1 MPAFLVTLP
10 TNARFTL
17 PNGAT
22 DIVIFAADSADALA
36 TAQSRVDGGDSD
48 AAWAAATATEIT
60 AETDFSSTD
69 WAFKVAI
76 LDSTP
81 VVDLTANGGITGV
94 DSVVINSGGNATY
107 VVAEVLTVL
116 GGTATR
122 AATIRITSVDTGVID
137 GIELVDPGEYTVAP
151 SLTANAVTGGSG
163 DSATMDL
170 TVSTDEYVNF
180 LAEMVGLLNAE
191 SIIAAAAMDL
201 GTAGSTDLLLTIA
214 AISDALG
221 DRQVQLSF
229 ERNGVAIPGLVSTIV
244 DEGVEAAVLTMAI
257 PAVADRV
264 PSKIVAALK

>member
-10 TNARFTL
+10 VNARFTL

-22 DIVIFAADSADALA
+22 DIVIFAADAADALA
-36 TAQSRVDGGDSD
+36 TAKSRVSGDSD

-60 AETDFSSTD
+60 AETDFSD
-69 WAFKVAI
+69 AQWAFKVAI

-81 VVDLTANGGITGV
+81 VVDLTASGGIIGV
-94 DSVVINSGGNATY
+94 DSVVINDGGNATY
-107 VVAEVLTVL
+107 VVGEILTVA

-122 AATIRITSVDTGVID
+122 AATLRITSVNTGVVD

-151 SLTANAVTGGSG
+151 SLTANAVTGGGG

-170 TVSTDEYVNF
+170 TVGTDEYVNF

-201 GTAGSTDLLLTIA
+201 GAGGSTDLILTIA

-221 DRQVQLSF
+221 DRAVQLSF
-229 ERNGVAIPGLVSTIV
+229 ERNDVAMPGLTGAVV
-244 DEGVEAAVLTMAI
+244 DEGIEAAVLTMAI
-257 PAVADRV
+257 PAVSARV